1 MKRNYQMIYNMMT
14 SESLLLLKFVT
25 HFFSWKGVGWGGQAQ
40 VFLGREKGKGD
51 GFTRHAM
58 RFLQL

>member
-1 MKRNYQMIYNMMT
+1 MIYNMMT

-25 HFFSWKGVGWGGQAQ
+25 HFFSWKGVGWGGQAP
-40 VFLGREKGKGD
+40 VFFWGGEKGKGD

>member
-1 MKRNYQMIYNMMT
+1 MIYNMMT

-25 HFFSWKGVGWGGQAQ
+25 HFFSWKGVGWGGQAP
-40 VFLGREKGKGD
+40 VFLGGGEKRNGD

>member
-1 MKRNYQMIYNMMT
+1 MIYNMMT

-25 HFFSWKGVGWGGQAQ
+25 HFS
-40 VFLGREKGKGD
+40 LGRGLGGGARHQFFFGGGGEKRNGD

>member
-1 MKRNYQMIYNMMT
+1 MIYNMMT

-25 HFFSWKGVGWGGQAQ
+25 HFFSWKGVGWGGQAP
-40 VFLGREKGKGD
+40 VFFWGGGEKGKGD

>member
-1 MKRNYQMIYNMMT
+1 MIYNMMT

-40 VFLGREKGKGD
+40 VFWGGRRERVMVSQDMLCVSFSCNRK
-51 GFTRHAM
+51 
-58 RFLQL
+58 